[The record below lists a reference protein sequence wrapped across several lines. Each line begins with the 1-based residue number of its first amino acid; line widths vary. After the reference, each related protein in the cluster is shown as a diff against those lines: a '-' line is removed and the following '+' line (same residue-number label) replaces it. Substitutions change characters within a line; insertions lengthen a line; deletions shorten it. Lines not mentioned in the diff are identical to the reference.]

1 MAPAS
6 FAATAAATAAD
17 DPPATTTST
26 SCTTGSSPA
35 NAFKM
40 RPAPASIPKSFF
52 SMALVY
58 QKSRALCETQ
68 MRGSSQPGR

>member
-6 FAATAAATAAD
+6 LAATAAATAAD
-17 DPPATTTST
+17 EPPATTTST

-40 RPAPASIPKSFF
+40 RPAPASAPKSFF

-58 QKSRALCETQ
+58 QKSRPLCEN
-68 MRGSSQPGR
+68 MESPKNL